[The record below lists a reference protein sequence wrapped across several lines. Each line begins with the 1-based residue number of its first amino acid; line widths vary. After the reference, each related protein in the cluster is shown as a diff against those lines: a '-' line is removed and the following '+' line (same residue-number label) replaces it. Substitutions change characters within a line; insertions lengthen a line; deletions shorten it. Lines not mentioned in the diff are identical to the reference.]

1 MKIIVTGAAGFIGFH
16 TCLRLLDEGHNILG
30 IDNINDYYDI
40 TLKSSRLLE
49 AEKFA
54 KSKNLD
60 WKFIQA
66 SIEDD
71 LTINKIFLDFNPQIV
86 IHLAAQA
93 GVRYSI
99 KNPKKY
105 IHSNIT
111 GFFNVIDICRA
122 LNVEHFVYASS
133 SSVYG
138 GNK

>member
-1 MKIIVTGAAGFIGFH
+1 MIKKNNSFQKKQDYKRYAFIKKFYP
-16 TCLRLLDEGHNILG
+16 RYIQSDIDSLLVGN
-30 IDNINDYYDI
+30 
-40 TLKSSRLLE
+40 SPSRTIGNL
-49 AEKFA
+49 FW
-54 KSKNLD
+54 KNLD

-71 LTINKIFLDFNPQIV
+71 STINKIFLDFNPQIV

-122 LNVEHFVYASS
+122 LNVQHFVKWM
-133 SSVYG
+133 VM
-138 GNK
+138 